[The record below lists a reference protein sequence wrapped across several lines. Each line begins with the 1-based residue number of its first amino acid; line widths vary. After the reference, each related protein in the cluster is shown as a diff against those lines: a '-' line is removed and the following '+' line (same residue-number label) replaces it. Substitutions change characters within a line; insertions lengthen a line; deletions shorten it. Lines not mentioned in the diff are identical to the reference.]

1 MISPMERAQ
10 ARLREMRAA
19 GVKIKRVS
27 RLPALKRYYRDFYG
41 VDENK
46 NDPGQPT
53 LCRLDYNTRMAELRG
68 LNLRPVVE
76 SICFECVGGNDD
88 PGPKLRVRDC
98 ACRDCPLHPIRPW
111 QRLKG
116 RSGAKTDA
124 DDPSGGLSN
133 DVQISADGI
142 AACGGI
148 SAAPEAAIAE
158 KVASGVVLAGSGS
171 GR

>member
-1 MISPMERAQ
+1 MSAALEKAQ

-27 RLPALKRYYRDFYG
+27 RLPTLKRYYRDFYG

-68 LNLRPVVE
+68 VNLRPVVE

-98 ACRDCPLHPIRPW
+98 ACLDCPLHPIRPW

-116 RSGAKTDA
+116 RGGAKPSDTDRVGQIVN
-124 DDPSGGLSN
+124 GGKTASTEIAAS
-133 DVQISADGI
+133 VRISVAPETARSPICTADG
-142 AACGGI
+142 
-148 SAAPEAAIAE
+148 
-158 KVASGVVLAGSGS
+158 V
-171 GR
+171 